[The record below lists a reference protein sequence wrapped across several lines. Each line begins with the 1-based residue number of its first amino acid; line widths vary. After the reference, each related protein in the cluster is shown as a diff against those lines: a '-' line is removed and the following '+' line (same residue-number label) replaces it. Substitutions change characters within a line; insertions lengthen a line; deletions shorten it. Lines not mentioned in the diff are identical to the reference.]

1 LSLLHTEKFQGEVL
15 KPLTSS
21 RRNTEKKNPIH
32 FFALG
37 VRQRF
42 PTLTPDDISEVMA
55 HPHELLRTGF
65 LSALNLVV
73 PCHRPDL
80 SKVILKCVDPDDDNS
95 EAVRRLHRAMQQNS
109 DFAAAILRVRTP
121 DEILPA
127 REFVKLIS
135 FLESQN
141 EFDLVKF
148 ANRGMKA
155 LIRSQE

>member
-1 LSLLHTEKFQGEVL
+1 
-15 KPLTSS
+15 
-21 RRNTEKKNPIH
+21 
-32 FFALG
+32 
-37 VRQRF
+37 
-42 PTLTPDDISEVMA
+42 MA

-73 PCHRPDL
+73 PCLRPDL
-80 SKVILKCVDPDDDNS
+80 TDVILKCVDPDDDNS

-127 REFVKLIS
+127 IDFIKLIS
-135 FLESQN
+135 FLESQD
-141 EFDLVKF
+141 EYELIKF

-155 LIRSQE
+155 LLRSQVQRQQARTSVLVDK